1 MLIDDAS
8 TAVIS
13 AVPAPPIF
21 AQAAP
26 DPPLAKHAS
35 TSCCAERPPRP
46 PGDIASVRS
55 ISYQS
60 AENLKR
66 SNVSTMPNV
75 VVSAVSGSSA
85 GLPPEVF
92 RYVSGALPFHGL
104 LMPPG
109 KPPGA
114 PVSVTR
120 GRKSSRKPAART
132 SRDSVPRSRTRS
144 LASYHS
150 DAFQLVKS
158 LLEDSGPVKLVA
170 SFRVQRAAKFVC
182 SDSSRGT
189 SISPYPSRASISPPR
204 SRPQVRK

>member
-85 GLPPEVF
+85 GLPPEVL
-92 RYVSGALPFHGL
+92 RYASGAPPFHGL

-120 GRKSSRKPAART
+120 GRNSSRNPAART
-132 SRDSVPRSRTRS
+132 SRDKVARRRSQSTG
-144 LASYHS
+144 SYKAA
-150 DAFQLVKS
+150 AFQLVKS
-158 LLEDSGPVKLVA
+158 LVEEVSGAVRLVA
-170 SFRVQRAAKFVC
+170 SLRVQRAAKFVC
-182 SDSSRGT
+182 SDSCKGT
-189 SISPYPSRASISPPR
+189 SISP
-204 SRPQVRK
+204 